1 MTGAV
6 AAVLPYA
13 VGAAISPLLFTVE
26 VIILA
31 GGVQPKLRAW
41 IYAAGAAS
49 VAVIVIV
56 LVALVFQGASPSDSG
71 PSPFAR
77 GVEVTAGLAL
87 AALAV
92 RAFLPRHGAEP
103 QHPGRL
109 QEMMRNGRG
118 RTFFAIGMVMM
129 ATNASSIVIMIPG
142 IHAVEA
148 SRPGLV
154 PAVVA
159 LGILLV
165 FVMIPALVPVGIVT
179 LMGARSDA
187 LLARL
192 NHFVVQHSRTISGL
206 ICAAIAAYLI
216 VGALR

>member
-1 MTGAV
+1 VLEAV
-6 AAVLPYA
+6 GAVLPYA
-13 VGAAISPLLFTVE
+13 VGAAGSPLLFTIE

-41 IYAAGAAS
+41 IYVAGAAC
-49 VAVIVIV
+49 VAVVVIA

-92 RAFLPRHGAEP
+92 RAFLPRHPGESS
-103 QHPGRL
+103 HPGRL
-109 QEMMRNGRG
+109 HEMMLKGRG
-118 RTFFAIGMVMM
+118 RTFFVIGMIMM

-148 SRPGLV
+148 ARPGLV
-154 PAVVA
+154 PALVA
-159 LGILLV
+159 LSVLLV

-179 LMGARSDA
+179 VMGARSDA

-192 NHFVVQHSRTISGL
+192 NHFVGKHSRTITGL
-206 ICAAIAAYLI
+206 ICGAIAAYLI
-216 VGALR
+216 VSALR